1 MRPERQGLR
10 QETGARSLDV
20 CVIGAGLAGL
30 VTIKELLDE
39 GHRVTCFERETREG
53 GNFNY
58 PAGSAYETMYLTT
71 SQYFTAF
78 SSFPPPLDQKPR
90 HWSRQ
95 EYAEYLHN
103 FSLEFQLLSHVHFG
117 TEVVTVRHVQDGT
130 SDRFQ
135 VEHRDWKTGM
145 STVSAFDSIAIC
157 TGPHAV
163 KTPRTPSFP
172 GAATFRG
179 KIEHAT
185 SYKSPEP
192 YRGKHVVCVGLGETA
207 ADVTGQI
214 ADVAASCWVSFRRYP
229 MIVKRYIER
238 GTRRFPNDAL
248 LSRLVHALP
257 RAVLNRMQLRR
268 ARRVLDAPS
277 EMTSPRDRLIAEW
290 RIKGGTPA
298 HQPFQKNDEFID
310 RIIAGTLQVKPFG
323 IERLE
328 EDAVVFSDGSR
339 LKADVVMCCTGF
351 HENNLPTVIE
361 GANPL
366 VVRELY
372 KHAFHPDFGGRVV
385 YIGWARPVQ
394 GGVPAC
400 SELQARYFALLCS
413 GTRTLPEPA
422 ALRCL
427 IEKDRES
434 EERSF
439 YARKSLGTIC
449 SYTPYMESVAELI
462 GCRPRI
468 RDHIFEP
475 KIAYR
480 LLCGSNIAATY
491 RLRGPHAQLELA
503 KRMMLHLPVAH
514 SLKEVAGL
522 GVLYVLSRIGLLKEP
537 ERRSVTR
544 QDSATCGPGSID
556 PSATLG

>member
-10 QETGARSLDV
+10 QETAARSLDV
-20 CVIGAGLAGL
+20 CVIGAGLGGL
-30 VTIKELLDE
+30 VTIKELVDE
-39 GHRVTCFERETREG
+39 GHRVTCFEREVREG

-58 PAGSAYETMYLTT
+58 PTGSAYETMYLTT

-103 FSLEFQLLSHVHFG
+103 FALEFQLLNHVHFG
-117 TEVVTVRHVQDGT
+117 TEVVKVRHVQDGT
-130 SDRFQ
+130 NDKFQ
-135 VEHRDWKTGM
+135 VEHRDSNTGM
-145 STVSAFDSIAIC
+145 STVSAFDAIAIC

-163 KTPRTPSFP
+163 KTPRVPSFP
-172 GAATFRG
+172 GAARFRG

-257 RAVLNRMQLRR
+257 RAVLNRLQLRR
-268 ARRVLDAPS
+268 ARLVLGAPPGA
-277 EMTSPRDRLIAEW
+277 TSPRDRLIAEW

-323 IERLE
+323 IDRLE
-328 EDAVVFSDGSR
+328 EDAVVFGDGSR
-339 LKADVVMCCTGF
+339 VKADVVMCCTGF
-351 HENNLPTVIE
+351 HENDLPTVIE
-361 GANPL
+361 GARPL

-372 KHAFHPDFGGRVV
+372 KHAFHPELRRACCVYRMGQAGAGRSAGLLRDPSSILCAAVQRHENASR
-385 YIGWARPVQ
+385 AR
-394 GGVPAC
+394 GLAG
-400 SELQARYFALLCS
+400 S
-413 GTRTLPEPA
+413 
-422 ALRCL
+422 
-427 IEKDRES
+427 DRE
-434 EERSF
+434 
-439 YARKSLGTIC
+439 
-449 SYTPYMESVAELI
+449 
-462 GCRPRI
+462 
-468 RDHIFEP
+468 
-475 KIAYR
+475 
-480 LLCGSNIAATY
+480 
-491 RLRGPHAQLELA
+491 
-503 KRMMLHLPVAH
+503 
-514 SLKEVAGL
+514 
-522 GVLYVLSRIGLLKEP
+522 
-537 ERRSVTR
+537 
-544 QDSATCGPGSID
+544 GPGKRGAIILRPKVPGDS
-556 PSATLG
+556 L

>member
-1 MRPERQGLR
+1 
-10 QETGARSLDV
+10 
-20 CVIGAGLAGL
+20 LAGL
-30 VTIKELLDE
+30 VALKELLDE

-58 PAGSAYETMYLTT
+58 PTGSAYDTMYLTT

-78 SSFPPPLDQKPR
+78 SSFPPPLSQKPR

-103 FSLEFQLLSHVHFG
+103 FALEFQLLNHVRFG
-117 TEVVTVRHVQDGT
+117 REVVKVRHVQDGT

-135 VEHRDWKTGM
+135 VEHRDSKTGR
-145 STVSAFDSIAIC
+145 STISRFDAIAIC
-157 TGPHAV
+157 TGPHSV
-163 KTPRTPSFP
+163 NRPRVPSFP
-172 GAATFRG
+172 GAARFRG
-179 KIEHAT
+179 RIEHAT

-192 YRGKHVVCVGLGETA
+192 YRGKDVVCVGFGETA

-229 MIVKRYIER
+229 AIVKRCIER
-238 GTRRFPNDAL
+238 GGRRYPNDAV

-257 RAVLNRMQLRR
+257 RAVLNRLQLRR
-268 ARRVLDAPS
+268 AQRVLAVPA
-277 EMTSPRDRLIAEW
+277 EMSCPRDRLIAEW

-323 IERLE
+323 VERLE

-339 LKADVVMCCTGF
+339 VKADVVMCCTGF
-351 HENNLPTVIE
+351 DESNPPTVIE
-361 GANPL
+361 GTKPL
-366 VVRELY
+366 GVRDLY

-385 YIGWARPVQ
+385 YVGWARPVQ

-422 ALRCL
+422 LLRRL

-439 YARKSLGTIC
+439 YARKFLGTIC

-468 RDHIFEP
+468 RDYVFEP
-475 KIAYR
+475 KIAYH

-491 RLRGPHAQLELA
+491 RLRGPHAQPELA
-503 KRMMLHLPVAH
+503 KRVMLHLPVAH
-514 SLKEVAGL
+514 SPKELVAL
-522 GVLYVLSRIGLLKEP
+522 GALYLLSRIGLLREP
-537 ERRSVTR
+537 EHPSDDSVGHDAR
-544 QDSATCGPGSID
+544 VPEMARLE
-556 PSATLG
+556 AAR